1 VKVTT
6 CGLAKL
12 FNNFVS
18 KRREAPEINIV
29 LGVEDCEV
37 ERYLRMPQIIFQYP
51 TGADQDI
58 LHW

>member
-1 VKVTT
+1 MKVTT

-37 ERYLRMPQIIFQYP
+37 ERYLRMPQIIVQDF
-51 TGADQDI
+51 TGAD
-58 LHW
+58 